1 MLRLPGGWPAL
12 VAHGR
17 RPWLS
22 VNDDVRPVGV
32 HAVLRDGID
41 ACESSTDCEGGADVV
56 GGSADLA
63 GEAGLHGNGDPVVI
77 SVLHFLRDEH
87 GARVV
92 TEAEVRNGLL
102 KLINSLVEVELEVA
116 LYHA

>member
-1 MLRLPGGWPAL
+1 M
-12 VAHGR
+12 VK
-17 RPWLS
+17 S
-22 VNDDVRPVGV
+22 CVRPVGV

-41 ACESSTDCEGGADVV
+41 ACESSTDCKGGADVV

-63 GEAGLHGNGDPVVI
+63 GEAGLHGNGDPVV

-102 KLINSLVEVELEVA
+102 DGTETETG
-116 LYHA
+116 